1 MKIIRLLLEKRIFGV
16 ASWWSQKLRIK
27 SSWIRLLFI
36 YAAFTQ
42 SLVILIYLLMLF
54 ILKLRNH
61 YKFKRRSVFDI

>member
-1 MKIIRLLLEKRIFGV
+1 MKILRLLLEKRIFGV
-16 ASWWSQKLRIK
+16 TSWWSQKLRIK

-42 SLVILIYLLMLF
+42 SMVILIYLLMLF

-61 YKFKRRSVFDI
+61 YKFKRRSVFDL